1 MTEILVEECL
11 AINGDDFVFDIH
23 HLVILNSRKI
33 IILKNKEVSCRN
45 DILKNDG
52 KSFSEKK
59 NDIWSKIHVGETF

>member
-33 IILKNKEVSCRN
+33 IILKDKEFSCRN
-45 DILKNDG
+45 DILFLRMTG
-52 KSFSEKK
+52 SPFPKK
-59 NDIWSKIHVGETF
+59 K